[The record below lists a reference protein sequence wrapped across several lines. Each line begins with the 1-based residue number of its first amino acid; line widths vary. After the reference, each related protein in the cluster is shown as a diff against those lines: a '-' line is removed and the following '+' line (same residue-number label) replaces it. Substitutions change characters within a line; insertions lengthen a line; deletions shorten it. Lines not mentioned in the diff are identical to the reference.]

1 MQVVPFLKEIYTNA
15 ENTRQ
20 VTPGGVKA
28 SSRGFSQLFNFN
40 IASHFHSL
48 NCTTGHNG
56 YQRNGAAL
64 QERWA
69 ICRSRLR
76 FYRRFLSLELEV

>member
-1 MQVVPFLKEIYTNA
+1 MQLVPFLKEIYTNA

-40 IASHFHSL
+40 ITSHFHSL
-48 NCTTGHNG
+48 NCTTKWSSPSSTLGNLPIS
-56 YQRNGAAL
+56 ATF
-64 QERWA
+64 
-69 ICRSRLR
+69 
-76 FYRRFLSLELEV
+76 FYLRFLSLELEV